1 MKVLGV
7 KIKCKEMVKVFN
19 KMEISMKVNGKIVK
33 EKEKVS
39 SCGQMVINMK
49 EHGQKIKE
57 QVMDSLFQ
65 KKAVMKVDG

>member
-33 EKEKVS
+33 EK
-39 SCGQMVINMK
+39 
-49 EHGQKIKE
+49 
-57 QVMDSLFQ
+57 
-65 KKAVMKVDG
+65 